1 MGSTINV
8 STPDGSFHAYLAEA
22 RVQPAPSVV
31 VVQEAFGVNRDLR
44 ATCDELAQQG
54 LNAISPDLYW
64 RQEPDLQLSAEAD
77 WARGIALYQALNI
90 DKAVEDVRATVEL
103 ARLMASGTGRVGV
116 MGFCLGG
123 LLTYLTAVRGG
134 VDAGVCFYGG
144 RTDEFLGESAS
155 LRGPL
160 LMHMGS
166 EDEFLSPQAQ
176 ASIQAALGPLGA
188 EIHIYPGCSHAF
200 ARHQGQ
206 HYNAE
211 AAAKAMARTIAF
223 LRAHL

>member
-1 MGSTINV
+1 MASTVNV
-8 STPDGSFHAYLAEA
+8 PTPDGILHAYLAEA
-22 RVQPAPSVV
+22 RIQPAPSVV
-31 VVQEAFGVNRDLR
+31 VIQEAFGVNRDVR
-44 ATCDELAQQG
+44 ATCDELALQG
-54 LNAISPDLYW
+54 FNAISPDLYW
-64 RQEPDLQLSAEAD
+64 RQEPGLQLSAEGD
-77 WARGIALYQALNI
+77 WARGIALYQALNL

-103 ARLMASGTGRVGV
+103 SRQAKSSTGSVGV

-144 RTDEFLGESAS
+144 RTDEFLGEAAS

-176 ASIQAALGPLGA
+176 ESIQRALEPLGV
-188 EIHIYPGCSHAF
+188 EIHIYPGRSHAF
-200 ARHQGQ
+200 ARHEGQ
-206 HYNAE
+206 HYDTE
-211 AAAKAMARTIAF
+211 AATRAMARTVAF